1 MFAKNA
7 GRQKMRNKITA
18 LLLIVLTVFLCGC
31 SYDAPQKSDKLSV
44 VCSIFAPYDFARQV
58 AGDRAEVKM
67 LLPTGVESHSYE
79 PTPKDIIELED
90 CDIFFYV
97 SEHTETWVTQMTDA
111 VNDIHAVEIADELG
125 IEINGHEHH
134 HGEEAHDEHDEHDE
148 GETDEHIWTNLE
160 TAARMVSCVA
170 KKMGEKDPKNASY
183 YVENANLYI
192 KDILELK
199 GKLDELVKTS
209 KRKEIISGSR
219 FAMKNFTHE
228 FGLEY
233 TAAFDSCVDNTEPS
247 ASVMAHIIDKIKTD
261 KLPVIFYEELT
272 EPKIAK
278 AVSTE
283 TGVKMLLLHSCHN
296 ISSDE
301 MRRGETYLSLMT
313 QNYYN
318 LKEALN

>member
-1 MFAKNA
+1 MK
-7 GRQKMRNKITA
+7 NKITA
-18 LLLIVLTVFLCGC
+18 LLMIVLMIFLCGC
-31 SYDAPQKSDKLSV
+31 SYNAPRKNDKLSI

-111 VNDIHAVEIADELG
+111 VNGIRAVEIADELG

-134 HGEEAHDEHDEHDE
+134 HGEEPHEEHDD

-160 TAARMVSCVA
+160 TAAKMVECIA
-170 KKMGEKDPKNASY
+170 EKMGEADPENADFYSKNAKEY
-183 YVENANLYI
+183 AN
-192 KDILELK
+192 KILELR
-199 GKLDELVKTS
+199 DDFSELVKTS

-247 ASVMAHIIDKIKTD
+247 ASVMAQIIDKIKAD
-261 KLPVIFYEELT
+261 RLPVIFYEELT
-272 EPKIAK
+272 EPKIAR

-301 MRRGETYLSLMT
+301 MKRGETYLSLMR